1 MWIFTRYGF
10 YSVVEKAKREGS
22 GSEVHVRSRVREQLE
37 DLCGL
42 CSSLA
47 AEGMDPQAI
56 EEGTATDYQYR
67 VRLTRAAWDQ
77 VAAKLAQDLDYSN
90 FKGEVHRRGG
100 AKNSAAYDVY
110 HDQLYMVYQ
119 DMIPRE
125 IG

>member
-10 YSVVEKAKREGS
+10 YSVVEKAKREGG

-42 CSSLA
+42 CSGLE
-47 AEGMDPQAI
+47 AEGMAPEAI
-56 EEGTATDYQYR
+56 EEGTATDYRYR
-67 VRLTRAAWDQ
+67 VRLGREAWEQ

-90 FKGEVHRRGG
+90 FKGEVHRRGA
-100 AKNSAAYDVY
+100 AKISAAYDAY
-110 HDQLYMVYQ
+110 QDQLYSVYQ
-119 DMIPRE
+119 DMFPRE

>member
-42 CSSLA
+42 CSGLE
-47 AEGMDPQAI
+47 AEGMAPGAI
-56 EEGTATDYQYR
+56 EEGTATDYRYR
-67 VRLTRAAWDQ
+67 VRLGREAWAQ
-77 VAAKLAQDLDYSN
+77 VASKLAQDLDYSN
-90 FKGEVHRRGG
+90 FKGEVHRRGA
-100 AKNSAAYDVY
+100 AKNSAAYDAY
-110 HDQLYMVYQ
+110 QDQLYSVYQ
-119 DMIPRE
+119 DMLPGE